1 MPNDNETTC
10 VNTKSHIFSPYVC
23 LALKIVYIYICIHIS
38 VHDFY
43 VVAKLKP
50 NVKRDSCECR
60 RCRGCLRHRLRWYLN
75 VSVTI
80 NLYRYMYIDTCNVC
94 PSGMLLQSISE
105 RLDRP
110 INEMCNVLII
120 IFKVRVARIYRKLGS
135 WVNKTYVQWVPGT
148 EMVPRTPGSSAQPVF
163 TGETSR
169 GVRRQHCLRPR
180 LKNILI
186 WSGWLFVLC
195 HSCM

>member
-1 MPNDNETTC
+1 MCEHKVP
-10 VNTKSHIFSPYVC
+10 HIFSIC
-23 LALKIVYIYICIHIS
+23 LPCVKNSIYIYICIHIS

-50 NVKRDSCECR
+50 NVKRDSYECR

-94 PSGMLLQSISE
+94 PSGMLLQSVSE

-135 WVNKTYVQWVPGT
+135 
-148 EMVPRTPGSSAQPVF
+148 
-163 TGETSR
+163 
-169 GVRRQHCLRPR
+169 
-180 LKNILI
+180 
-186 WSGWLFVLC
+186 
-195 HSCM
+195 